1 MKNEIEQTKLQIVDL
16 KDSNKDLIRLLTS
29 GNNSSKSVPPNK
41 YKYNETNTQTTHKKL
56 NFPNI
61 KESQSTMK
69 TITPKTKPN
78 SESQVP
84 KEREKSQ
91 SVSTID
97 DKNDN
102 AYDNFVEVKKRH
114 RRNKNIGTNS
124 VSEAEEQG
132 FEGRDNMLSSNKTK
146 NRLFISR
153 IKDSVS
159 VTEDTVKKYIS
170 KKTGTHAE
178 ETSAKKLETFH
189 KTKDNNCFLVGVNPS
204 LKDTVYKENFWPRG
218 VAFSRFNFNKGQHFL
233 DNPRQNHNEG
243 TEDNSFNTRSS
254 NFLETPMNH

>member
-29 GNNSSKSVPPNK
+29 GNNSSKSVPPNE

-69 TITPKTKPN
+69 TITPKRKPN

-102 AYDNFVEVKKRH
+102 AYDNFVEAKKRH

-124 VSEAEEQG
+124 VSEAEEQV
-132 FEGRDNMLSSNKTK
+132 
-146 NRLFISR
+146 FISTFSSILDPYER
-153 IKDSVS
+153 QIKRSQNLYDNVPSDEGSIYDIDDS
-159 VTEDTVKKYIS
+159 I
-170 KKTGTHAE
+170 AE
-178 ETSAKKLETFH
+178 EEVSDHET
-189 KTKDNNCFLVGVNPS
+189 DSEQDVS
-204 LKDTVYKENFWPRG
+204 E
-218 VAFSRFNFNKGQHFL
+218 S
-233 DNPRQNHNEG
+233 
-243 TEDNSFNTRSS
+243 EDEELNLTHEMDRR
-254 NFLETPMNH
+254 LY